1 MKSIPVRGI
10 VIGCLR
16 VRIGVGREDRML
28 RIRGKCWLLRGESD
42 RVIEGALRREVDGVR
57 DWKIR
62 MAWWELMLIV
72 R

>member
-28 RIRGKCWLLRGESD
+28 RIRGMCWLVRGESY
-42 RVIEGALRREVDGVR
+42 RVIEGALRGEVDGVW
-57 DWKIR
+57 DWRIG
-62 MAWWELMLIV
+62 MAW
-72 R
+72 

>member
-28 RIRGKCWLLRGESD
+28 RIRGMCWLVQGESD

-62 MAWWELMLIV
+62 MAW
-72 R
+72 

>member
-1 MKSIPVRGI
+1 MKWIRVRGI

-16 VRIGVGREDRML
+16 VRIGVGRVGRML
-28 RIRGKCWLLRGESD
+28 RIKGMCFARREFD
-42 RVIEGALRREVDGVR
+42 RVIESALRRELEVWR

-62 MAWWELMLIV
+62 IA